1 MVNSA
6 PPLASAGGVF
16 LLGGLVLGACSRRRR
31 RPIAAQARR
40 AALVGIVL
48 LVGGQGL
55 GTVVLT
61 KLTASLVAVLVAT
74 IPLWVV
80 VLARLGGASVSRG
93 SGIRLLVGFV
103 GIALVV
109 ATAPRA
115 AIGGSPWAVVGCCT
129 AAMLWAAGTLLAA
142 RPGAMPE
149 DPQAAGAIQLI
160 AGGLTLLLLAGLFG
174 QLTPDA
180 WSRITASSVAAAA
193 FLLIID
199 SIAGFMLYTR
209 LLRTAPPQLVSTYAY
224 ATPLVALGIGTT
236 ILGES
241 LWLGAGA
248 GSILVIAA
256 VALEVRS
263 HH

>member
-1 MVNSA
+1 M
-6 PPLASAGGVF
+6 
-16 LLGGLVLGACSRRRR
+16 
-31 RPIAAQARR
+31 
-40 AALVGIVL
+40 GIVL

-55 GTVVLT
+55 ATVVLT
-61 KLTASLVAVLVAT
+61 RLTASLVAVLVAT

-80 VLARLGGASVSRG
+80 LLARLGGAPVSRG
-93 SGIRLLVGFV
+93 SGVGFV

-129 AAMLWAAGTLLAA
+129 AAMLWAAGSQLAA
-142 RPGAMPE
+142 RPNAMPE
-149 DPQAAGAIQLI
+149 DPQVAGAIQLI

-180 WSRITASSVAAAA
+180 WSRVTTSSVAAAA
-193 FLLIID
+193 YLLIID
-199 SIAGFMLYTR
+199 SLAGFMLFTR

-224 ATPLVALGIGTT
+224 ATPLVALGIGVT

-241 LWLGAGA
+241 LWLGAGVGA
-248 GSILVIAA
+248 ILVIAS
-256 VALEVRS
+256 VALEVRA
-263 HH
+263 HRAR

>member
-1 MVNSA
+1 
-6 PPLASAGGVF
+6 
-16 LLGGLVLGACSRRRR
+16 
-31 RPIAAQARR
+31 
-40 AALVGIVL
+40 
-48 LVGGQGL
+48 
-55 GTVVLT
+55 
-61 KLTASLVAVLVAT
+61 
-74 IPLWVV
+74 
-80 VLARLGGASVSRG
+80 
-93 SGIRLLVGFV
+93 
-103 GIALVV
+103 
-109 ATAPRA
+109 
-115 AIGGSPWAVVGCCT
+115 
-129 AAMLWAAGTLLAA
+129 MLWAAGTLLAA